1 MNVLELFAGVGG
13 FRIGLENA
21 NPDYFRT
28 LWSNQWE
35 PSRKSQDAFEVYNYH
50 FQTVKIL
57 ILAYLILLM
66 NSSLK

>member
-35 PSRKSQDAFEVYNYH
+35 PSRKSQDALIII
-50 FQTVKIL
+50 FQIVKIL
-57 ILAYLILLM
+57 MLASLILRM
-66 NSSLK
+66 NSLLK